1 MKIIAETIS
10 LILSPVLIP
19 LYAFLTLVYSTFLAT
34 LPTEFIIILL
44 GMVALFTAV
53 IPGIAM
59 IWLHANG
66 RMADMDNP
74 RNDERTI
81 PYAISAI
88 GYAACIYL
96 LVRMS
101 FPLWMTS
108 LLIGGAT
115 MILCMIIINR
125 WWRISAHMA
134 GLGAYIGL
142 IFMLGKLGFVIRIEW
157 LVTIIIGAGLLGSC
171 RIYLRRHTLGQVL
184 TGAVFGFAWTCIA
197 LYLGVMII

>member
-19 LYAFLTLVYSTFLAT
+19 LYSFITLIYSTFLAT
-34 LPTEFIIILL
+34 LPTEFITILL
-44 GMVALFTAV
+44 GMIALFTAI

-59 IWLHANG
+59 LWLHYNG
-66 RMADMDNP
+66 KMADMDNP
-74 RNDERTI
+74 RSEERTT

-108 LLIGGAT
+108 LLIGGAA
-115 MILCMIIINR
+115 MIICMIIINR

-134 GLGAYIGL
+134 GLGAYIGV
-142 IFMLGKLGFVIRIEW
+142 IFMLSKLGFVIRIEW
-157 LVTIIIGAGLLGSC
+157 LVTIIISAGLLGSC
-171 RIYLRRHTLGQVL
+171 RIYLGRHTLGQVL
-184 TGAVFGFAWTCIA
+184 AGAVFGFVWTCLA
-197 LYLGVMII
+197 LYIGVIMI